1 MARAFQVHSADNVA
15 TLLEDVA
22 ADSAVEIVNGPVL
35 QLKSNA
41 AIVLGHK
48 ISLREIPAGERVTK
62 FGVPIGR
69 ATVLIRAG
77 DWVHLHNV
85 ASEVDQRS
93 ATLDVQT
100 GAVTDTQ
107 YV

>member
-22 ADSAVEIVNGPVL
+22 ANANVEIVNGPAL
-35 QLKSNA
+35 ELKSRA
-41 AIVLGHK
+41 VIALGHK
-48 ISLREIPAGERVTK
+48 IALREIPAGERIKK

-69 ATVLIRAG
+69 ATVLIHAG

-93 ATLDVQT
+93 ATLDVET

>member
-22 ADSAVEIVNGPVL
+22 ADSSVEIVNGPAL

-48 ISLREIPAGERVTK
+48 IALREIRVGERITK

-69 ATVLIRAG
+69 ATVLIKTG

-93 ATLDVQT
+93 ATLDVET